1 MYTLC
6 KVTIYDIILYIKLVK
21 ESGYMAANDVIT
33 AYERLNHVLYRH
45 GKSDMGQYNSGYNP
59 EFREMEYQRL
69 TKLAETQPEQTK
81 EFLLNNEEKVL
92 VMIANLLKLSVEEQ
106 PRRREY
112 TIKFGCCTEGN
123 SDIDNIN
130 LEFCA
135 NHWKEI
141 VKSLMGYVCM
151 MEISFIKTDEI
162 CQMNESRIL
171 DVSVAVRFTH

>member
-1 MYTLC
+1 
-6 KVTIYDIILYIKLVK
+6 
-21 ESGYMAANDVIT
+21 MASEVIT
-33 AYERLNHVLYRH
+33 AYERLNHVLYMH
-45 GKSDMGQYNSGYNP
+45 GKSVMGQYNTGYNP

-69 TKLAETQPEQTK
+69 TKLAENQPEPTK
-81 EFLLNNEEKVL
+81 EFLLQNEEKVL
-92 VMIANLLKLSVEEQ
+92 VMIANLLKLSVEGQ

-112 TIKFGCCTEGN
+112 TIKFGYCTESKN
-123 SDIDNIN
+123 DIDNID

-151 MEISFIKTDEI
+151 MDIVFIKTDEI
-162 CQMNESRIL
+162 CQMHQSRIL